1 MEFFRENKKIII
13 GIIIISFL
21 LWTFGVGILM
31 LFSVG
36 K

>member
-13 GIIIISFL
+13 GIIIVSFL

-31 LFSVG
+31 LFSIG
-36 K
+36 R

>member
-13 GIIIISFL
+13 GIIIVSFL

-31 LFSVG
+31 LFSAG
-36 K
+36 R

>member
-1 MEFFRENKKIII
+1 MEFFRKNKKIII

-31 LFSVG
+31 LFSMG
-36 K
+36 R

>member
-13 GIIIISFL
+13 GIIIVSFL

-31 LFSVG
+31 LFSIER
-36 K
+36 

>member
-1 MEFFRENKKIII
+1 MEFFRQNKKIII

-21 LWTFGVGILM
+21 LWTFGVGIFM
-31 LFSVG
+31 LFSLG